1 MGTEEQEN
9 ELLALQSIFGS
20 DEFARHESKSSGE
33 LRVSA
38 ELPSGYLV
46 ALREGETLKQYKIS
60 FLPPL
65 LLTFELPEDYPSC
78 APPSFTLR
86 CNWLTRKQLAVLGA
100 HLTDLYRATAGDVI
114 LFSWVQFLREDA
126 LAFLNLNSALELP
139 NEPSAPYDSRGSGSE
154 NVRPARLPSEVTS
167 PLFSSATRG
176 DDAKASETPDE
187 LKPFCGLALSP
198 AQTLLSE
205 ILIHD
210 AARAREVFRSTVYD
224 CAVCFVSFLG
234 SDCVR
239 IEECGHVFCR
249 ACLAEFCKLRITDG
263 NVRGVSCA
271 QAGCS
276 ASPTQAQVASL
287 VGEELFR
294 RYDRLL
300 LQSALDCMADVMY
313 CPRPSCASPV
323 VLEEASGVALCSVCG
338 FAFCVSCKKTYHGTG
353 DCRTTRLLNSQ
364 QREDPPEG
372 NADLPQSIEGMKA
385 LWDDYSSGSGQRRRL
400 LTSRY
405 GRKGLFRNLQDC
417 LSEHWIEF
425 NSKNCPHCFCRI
437 EKNFGCNMMTCSQ
450 CHRMFCWICLAV
462 LSYGNLYQHFQ
473 GGACSKY

>member
-33 LRVSA
+33 LRVLV
-38 ELPSGYLV
+38 ELPSGFLV
-46 ALREGETLKQYKIS
+46 ALREGETVKQYKIS

-65 LLTFELPEDYPSC
+65 LLTFELPEDYPSS
-78 APPSFTLR
+78 APPSFTIR
-86 CNWLTRKQLAVLGA
+86 CNWLTHKQLAALGA
-100 HLTDLYRATAGDVI
+100 RLTDLYRATGGDVV
-114 LFSWVQFLREDA
+114 LFSWAQFLREDT
-126 LAFLNLNSALELP
+126 LTFLNIDSVLELS
-139 NEPSAPYDSRGSGSE
+139 NEPGTELSGLSR
-154 NVRPARLPSEVTS
+154 
-167 PLFSSATRG
+167 
-176 DDAKASETPDE
+176 
-187 LKPFCGLALSP
+187 SP

-210 AARAREVFRSTVYD
+210 AARAQKVFQSTVYD
-224 CAVCFVSFLG
+224 CAVCFMSYLG
-234 SDCVR
+234 SDCVQ

-249 ACLAEFCKLRITDG
+249 ACLAEFCKLRITEG
-263 NVRGVSCA
+263 NVLGVTCA

-276 ASPTQAQVASL
+276 ALPTQAQVASL

-300 LQSALDCMADVMY
+300 LQSALDCMADVNY

-323 VLEEASGVALCSVCG
+323 VLEEGSCVALCSVCA

-353 DCRTTRLLNSQ
+353 DCRATWLLKSQ
-364 QREDPPEG
+364 QQEDPQEG
-372 NADLPQSIEGMKA
+372 NADLPHSIEGMKA

-405 GRKGLFRNLQDC
+405 GRKGLFDSLQDC

-425 NSKNCPHCFCRI
+425 NSKNCPHCFCSI

-450 CHRMFCWICLAV
+450 CRQLFCWNCLAM
-462 LSYGNLYQHFQ
+462 LSYGSASQHFRE
-473 GGACSKY
+473 GACSQY